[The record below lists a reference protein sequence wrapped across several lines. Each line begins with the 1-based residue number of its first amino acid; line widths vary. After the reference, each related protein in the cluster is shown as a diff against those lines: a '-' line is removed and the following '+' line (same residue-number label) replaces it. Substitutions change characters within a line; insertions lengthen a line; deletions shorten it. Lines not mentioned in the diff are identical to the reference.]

1 MKKSKFSESQIIKI
15 LSQQESRQSVSD
27 ICREHGI
34 SQGTFYSW
42 KSKYS
47 GMEVSQLKQLRE
59 MEKELAQYKK
69 IVAEQ
74 TLQITVLKEVIEKK
88 ALGPAQ
94 KCELVGYAREDF
106 GMSLRQ
112 ACVTFNMSTSVFI
125 TVQSV
130 KMTRSTTVLESYST
144 CGTTNV
150 FTG

>member
-15 LSQQESRQSVSD
+15 LSQQEAGHSVSE

-42 KSKYS
+42 ESKYS

-74 TLQITVLKEVIEKK
+74 TLQITVLKDVIEKK
-88 ALGPAQ
+88 L
-94 KCELVGYAREDF
+94 
-106 GMSLRQ
+106 
-112 ACVTFNMSTSVFI
+112 
-125 TVQSV
+125 
-130 KMTRSTTVLESYST
+130 
-144 CGTTNV
+144 
-150 FTG
+150 